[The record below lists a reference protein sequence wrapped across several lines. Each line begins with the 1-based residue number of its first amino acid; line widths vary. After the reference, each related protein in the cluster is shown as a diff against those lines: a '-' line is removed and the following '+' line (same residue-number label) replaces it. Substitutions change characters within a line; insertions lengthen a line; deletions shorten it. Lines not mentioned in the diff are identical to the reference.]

1 MDTTTLIQEI
11 ERLPLTQK
19 ILIMETT
26 LQSIKR
32 QETAR
37 QMEVAAEALYDD
49 YANDKELTA
58 FSILDGE
65 DFYESQCPAV

>member
-1 MDTTTLIQEI
+1 MDTSALIQEI

-19 ILIMETT
+19 FLIIETT

-32 QETAR
+32 HETAR
-37 QMEVAAEALYDD
+37 QMEISAEALCDD
-49 YANDKELTA
+49 YTNDKELTA

-65 DFYESQCPAV
+65 DFYESK

>member
-1 MDTTTLIQEI
+1 MDTSTLIQEI

-19 ILIMETT
+19 FLIMETT

-32 QETAR
+32 QEIAR

-65 DFYESQCPAV
+65 DFYELK